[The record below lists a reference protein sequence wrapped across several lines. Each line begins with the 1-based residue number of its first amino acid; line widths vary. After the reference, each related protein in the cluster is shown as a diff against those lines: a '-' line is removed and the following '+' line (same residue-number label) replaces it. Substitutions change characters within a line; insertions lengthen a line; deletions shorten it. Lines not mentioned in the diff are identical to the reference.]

1 MNRKKMVMLTISS
14 VSLLVAISF
23 FPVLAISPNEVL
35 GKDAP
40 SPYTSDLPFNN
51 IFSLLLFYI
60 LNFLKDNNN
69 HAPGVPYDAAP
80 ADGAVDVSVMTTLS
94 WKCDDA
100 DGDELVY
107 HVYLG
112 SDEAG
117 GMELVY
123 EGKSNSVD
131 VSLSYGTTYSW
142 KVIADDGEKS
152 TSGNVWHFTTEE
164 YVAPVP
170 PGPDNESNYGWTIMV
185 YLDGDNNMDD
195 YAQME
200 LNEIKSVHINGNVT
214 VVILYDGYGNG
225 NSHFYVAENNSF
237 EEIPLGEVNA
247 SWIGEVNMGD
257 SRTLRDFVNYSMA
270 NYPAKNYMLELWSH
284 GNGWMG
290 ICQDSSSGDR
300 LTMKKVK
307 NALSESCGAHNK
319 KIDVVVYTAC
329 GMGEIENA
337 YAIKDYADYFISSE
351 ESFFATGLPHADIIE
366 NAVNNSSISP
376 QKMSEMIVNEFSTYY
391 QSAKSATLSAVNL
404 SNLDNLIHTLDEF
417 SQNLISNLETNKTEI
432 GDAYNETESFDGI
445 GIIDLYDFACKIQES
460 FNTGTELYNSAQRIM
475 ENVTKATVSEWHG
488 SNHQNAHG
496 IGIYLPSPERY
507 VDLYEDTCFAAYT
520 HWDEFLSTFYSI

>member
-142 KVIADDGEKS
+142 KVIADDGEES

-164 YVAPVP
+164 YVP
-170 PGPDNESNYGWTIMV
+170 PNNESNYGWTIMV
-185 YLDGDNNMDD
+185 YLDGDNDMDG

-200 LNEIKSVHINGNVT
+200 LDEIKSVSISGNMT
-214 VVILYDGYGNG
+214 VLILYDGYGNG
-225 NSHFYVAENNSF
+225 NSHLYVARNNSF
-237 EEIPLGEVNA
+237 EEISLGSANPLWD
-247 SWIGEVNMGD
+247 SEVNMG
-257 SRTLRDFVNYSMA
+257 SYITLRDFIAYSME
-270 NYPAKNYMLELWSH
+270 NYPAKYCMLELWGH

-290 ICQDSSSGDR
+290 MCQDSDSGDR
-300 LTMKKVK
+300 LTIKEIK
-307 NALSESCGAHNK
+307 NALSDANGS
-319 KIDVVVYTAC
+319 IDIVIYTAC

-337 YAIKDYADYFISSE
+337 YELIGYADYLIASE
-351 ESFFATGLPHADIIE
+351 ESVFATGLPHENIIE
-366 NAVNNSSISP
+366 DIVKNSSISP
-376 QKMSEMIVNEFSTYY
+376 YELAKKIVDEFSIYY
-391 QSAKSATLSAVNL
+391 QSAKIATISAIDINKLGNL
-404 SNLDNLIHTLDEF
+404 TYAIDEF
-417 SQNLISNLETNKTEI
+417 SQILVSENGAYHTEIAEAYNKTE
-432 GDAYNETESFDGI
+432 SFSGI
-445 GIIDLYDFACKIQES
+445 GIVDIYDFAYNIQKNFE
-460 FNTGTELYNSAQRIM
+460 NHTLCQAAQAVM
-475 ENVTKATVSEWHG
+475 ENATKATLSEWHG
-488 SNHQNAHG
+488 SSHQNAHG
-496 IGIYLPSPERY
+496 IGIYFPSY
-507 VDLYEDTCFAAYT
+507 GGCLDLYKNTDFACHTY
-520 HWDEFLSTFYSI
+520 WDEFLSTFYNN